1 MSYVWIL
8 LISGF
13 LGWLA
18 GWIAI
23 KMLFH
28 RFAKKKRELAE
39 KLGKLVSRELFSF
52 DEIEQ
57 KVTDP
62 ANFRKIMPYVDGH
75 IDQFL
80 RVKLVEQMPMIGMLI
95 GEKTIIE
102 MKKVFTG
109 ELETL
114 FPVIMKNYME
124 TLKADLNMESIIIE
138 KIAGFSSD
146 GLERVLYPALKK
158 ELRFVQITGALLGLA
173 IGLVQVFISCIL

>member
-18 GWIAI
+18 GWIAV
-23 KMLFH
+23 KMLFN
-28 RFAKKKRELAE
+28 RFRKKKRELAE

-52 DEIEQ
+52 QEIEQ

-62 ANFRKIMPYVDGH
+62 ANFRKIMPYIEEH
-75 IDQFL
+75 IDEFL
-80 RVKLVEQMPMIGMLI
+80 RVRLVEQMPMIGMFI
-95 GEKTIIE
+95 GDKTIIE

-124 TLKADLNMESIIIE
+124 TLKADLNMETIIME
-138 KIAGFSSD
+138 KIAGPSSV
-146 GLERVLYPALKK
+146 GLERILYPALKK
-158 ELRFVQITGALLGLA
+158 ELRFVQILGAILGFA
-173 IGLVQVFISCIL
+173 IGLVQIFIFCMQ